1 MMKAE
6 WEHLFKDLLVKRIL
20 IIGGTRNV
28 GYFTALRLMAAGH
41 QVTVLNRGMSPDDL
55 PPELPRLRADRTN
68 PQQMKRALLAKT
80 FDVVVDFVMYREAE
94 AAMMLELLR
103 DQVGHYIV
111 ISSGQVY
118 LVRQGLERPFKET
131 DYPGRLMP
139 APKVGT
145 YAYEEWSYGMDKR
158 AVEDVFIAHPEFP
171 CTRLRLPMVNSER
184 DPMKRL
190 YQYFLRIKDG
200 GPLLVPETPDLP
212 LRHVYQDDV
221 VRAIERLI
229 ETGDGKGDAINLC
242 QDEMLSLPEF
252 IALLAEIKGRPMP
265 RLVWVKYSQLEAAGF
280 LPDCSPFSD
289 RWMSVMDN
297 TYSKERYGI
306 TYTPL
311 PQALEAIVR
320 YYRQHPPSLPS
331 SYKRRYAEIEFAAQ
345 VAKA

>member
-1 MMKAE
+1 M
-6 WEHLFKDLLVKRIL
+6 KRIL

-28 GYFTALRLMAAGH
+28 GYFTTRRLIEAGH
-41 QVTVLNRGMSPDDL
+41 QVTLLNRGKSPDDL
-55 PPELPRLRADRTN
+55 PAELPRLRADRTN
-68 PQQMKRALLAKT
+68 GQQMKRALLAKT
-80 FDVVVDFVMYREAE
+80 FDVVIDFVMYRSAE
-94 AAMMLELLR
+94 ASMMLELLR
-103 DQVGHYIV
+103 GQVGHYIV

-118 LVRQGLERPFKET
+118 LVREGLERPFKET
-131 DYPGRLMP
+131 DYDGRLTP

-158 AVEDVFIAHPEFP
+158 SVEDVFIAAPDFP

-212 LRHVYQDDV
+212 LRHIYQDDV
-221 VRAIERLI
+221 VRAIELLI
-229 ETGDGKGDAINLC
+229 ATGEGKGDAINLC
-242 QDEMLSLPEF
+242 QEEMLSLPEF

-265 RLVWVKYSQLEAAGF
+265 KLVWVKYSQLEAAGF

-289 RWMSVMDN
+289 RWMSVLDN

-311 PQALEAIVR
+311 AQALENIVR
-320 YYRQHPPSLPS
+320 HYRQFPPPPPT
-331 SYKRRYAEIEFAAQ
+331 SYKRRHAELEFAAQ
-345 VAKA
+345 VVQG